1 MEKNPLKLCSTIN
14 GNNIYLKADNEDVFI
29 SRCQMLFGN
38 IEEYSLKFD
47 YNKRKMIKKVRAN
60 DN

>member
-1 MEKNPLKLCSTIN
+1 MEKKPLKLCSTIN
-14 GNNIYLKADNEDVFI
+14 GYNIYLKADNENVFI
-29 SRCQMLFGN
+29 SRCQILFNN